1 MYFLIMI
8 MMFLN
13 ENVFN
18 EFFLIN
24 YQDLIIIILY
34 NYLYL
39 ILNFILSFIIM
50 LHSKNPLYS
59 LFLI

>member
-1 MYFLIMI
+1 M
-8 MMFLN
+8 N
-13 ENVFN
+13 ENVYY

-39 ILNFILSFIIM
+39 ILIFILPFIIM